1 MNKMSLFIDPPGWPG
16 AGKVILLIPLPQARP
31 HQFRLPSQGYLLF
44 PNLIRDRS
52 YPALAVC
59 SSCPVVL
66 SLGSEWL
73 RQLHS
78 LDRLEAMHIC
88 RALLGRDLRG
98 SRGKGLCGSA
108 EPYSAFSIGRLNC
121 ILSLLQGGE
130 VDLICKEMN
139 AGI

>member
-1 MNKMSLFIDPPGWPG
+1 MNKMSLFIDPPGWPR
-16 AGKVILLIPLPQARP
+16 AGKVILPIPLPQARP

-78 LDRLEAMHIC
+78 LDSLTAMHTC
-88 RALLGRDLRG
+88 QALLGRDLRG
-98 SRGKGLCGSA
+98 SREKGLCGSA
-108 EPYSAFSIGRLNC
+108 EPYSAFSTGHLNFS
-121 ILSLLQGGE
+121 LSVLQGGE
-130 VDLICKEMN
+130 ADSLCKEMN
-139 AGI
+139 VGI